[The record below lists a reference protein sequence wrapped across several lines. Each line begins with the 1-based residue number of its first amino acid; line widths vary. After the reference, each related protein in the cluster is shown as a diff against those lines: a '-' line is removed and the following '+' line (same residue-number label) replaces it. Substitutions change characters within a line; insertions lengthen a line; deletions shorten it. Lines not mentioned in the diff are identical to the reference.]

1 MENLE
6 LQCFEIITNAG
17 IAKSSYIEAIQAVKK
32 GKNADVEALMKE
44 GEDGLLKGHKAHFNL
59 LQTTEPLDST
69 TKMVL
74 VMHAEDQLMNAETFK
89 IMAKEYLE
97 LYQKVF
103 ELEKI
108 VKTLIK

>member
-1 MENLE
+1 MENIE
-6 LQCFEIITNAG
+6 MQCFEIISNAG
-17 IAKSSYIEAIQAVKK
+17 LAKSCYIEAMQAMKK
-32 GKNADVEALMKE
+32 EKSEDVEALMKE
-44 GEDGLLKGHKAHFNL
+44 GEEGLIKGHKAHFRL
-59 LQTTEPLDST
+59 LQITEPLDST

-97 LYQKVF
+97 LHQKLH

-108 VKTLIK
+108 VSKRVK

>member
-1 MENLE
+1 MENIE
-6 LQCFEIITNAG
+6 LQCFEIISNAG
-17 IAKSSYIEAIQAVKK
+17 IAKSCYIEAMQAMKK
-32 GKNADVEALMKE
+32 EKSGDIEALMKE
-44 GEDGLLKGHKAHFNL
+44 GEEGLLKGHKAHFSL
-59 LQTTEPLDST
+59 LQMTEPLDST

-97 LYQKVF
+97 LYQKLH
-103 ELEKI
+103 EIEKM